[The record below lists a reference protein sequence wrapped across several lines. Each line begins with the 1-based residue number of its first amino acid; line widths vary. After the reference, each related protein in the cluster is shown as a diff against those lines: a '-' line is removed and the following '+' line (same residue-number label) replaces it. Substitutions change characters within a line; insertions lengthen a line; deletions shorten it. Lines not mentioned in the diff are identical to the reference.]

1 MVRGCLERKSGS
13 DYSGS
18 LRHGKIGEC
27 HPLSNGGA
35 KVEGLKHRNV
45 GHDWVYI
52 SDQND
57 VSVENSSREGSI
69 EGRGSE
75 DMEAI

>member
-1 MVRGCLERKSGS
+1 MGVQRLK
-13 DYSGS
+13 
-18 LRHGKIGEC
+18 
-27 HPLSNGGA
+27 
-35 KVEGLKHRNV
+35 GLKHRNV

-57 VSVENSSREGSI
+57 VSGENSYREGNV